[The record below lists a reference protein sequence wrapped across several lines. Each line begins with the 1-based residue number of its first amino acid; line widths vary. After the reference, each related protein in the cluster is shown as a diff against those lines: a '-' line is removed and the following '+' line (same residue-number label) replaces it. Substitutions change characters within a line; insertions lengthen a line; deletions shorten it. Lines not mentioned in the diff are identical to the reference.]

1 MVRSSQVFPHDG
13 RREAVVGEEL
23 ELSFCGGLD
32 DTRGNIPRTSPNS
45 ACLRVLIMR
54 PVRAFR
60 LQHAQKTLD
69 LQHLQISWK
78 LARENPT

>member
-1 MVRSSQVFPHDG
+1 MVEGEKPSLEKNSNLVS
-13 RREAVVGEEL
+13 VVGQAE
-23 ELSFCGGLD
+23 LD
-32 DTRGNIPRTSPNS
+32 DTRGKIPLTSPNS

-54 PVRAFR
+54 PARAFR
-60 LQHAQKTLD
+60 LRHAQKTLD